1 MQKQSTV
8 GAMPSFFTGMPVF
21 LTLLP
26 ITLRRMYLLSLSIP
40 DASAASD
47 EAAALSLQH
56 FHWRVEA
63 EDYGWST

>member
-56 FHWRVEA
+56 FH
-63 EDYGWST
+63 